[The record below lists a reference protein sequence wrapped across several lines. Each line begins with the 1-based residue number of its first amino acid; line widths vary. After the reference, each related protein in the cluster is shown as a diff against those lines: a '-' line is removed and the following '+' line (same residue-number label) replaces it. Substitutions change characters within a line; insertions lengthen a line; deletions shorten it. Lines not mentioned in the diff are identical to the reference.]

1 METHPVLDV
10 ELAEL
15 AVGLQP
21 AGGARDLLHEGA
33 ELHRLGH
40 QGAAHRPEVG
50 VSLGGKRQVVSEQKC
65 LSTPLQLKLS
75 RQEAFMAVG
84 KDYFSSFQK
93 IKIPSVKFS
102 RKGSVLPRHSH
113 GRARGCLHYYLH
125 HRNDVIRAAESQ
137 SVITLAF
144 Y

>member
-21 AGGARDLLHEGA
+21 AGGAGDLLHEGA

-40 QGAAHRPEVG
+40 QGAAHRSEVG

-75 RQEAFMAVG
+75 RQEAFLTVS
-84 KDYFSSFQK
+84 KDIFPKNVRPLQSNF
-93 IKIPSVKFS
+93 PD
-102 RKGSVLPRHSH
+102 RGHGSVLPRHSQ

-125 HRNDVIRAAESQ
+125 QCNDVIRAAESQ